1 MRASKIATPAPQL
14 YQTEG
19 GQFMPPST
27 FMYGFKPI
35 TKEPEVL
42 TTPKP
47 QKQYGGGGQRPSPK
61 KVPQKSK
68 YNSNSYRLIIA
79 FSYSSLIGLEEGILF
94 K

>member
-1 MRASKIATPAPQL
+1 
-14 YQTEG
+14 
-19 GQFMPPST
+19 MPPST

-47 QKQYGGGGQRPSPK
+47 QKQYGGAGQRPSPK

-79 FSYSSLIGLEEGILF
+79 FFYSSLNVLDVHKSKLNF
-94 K
+94 KINESIRDTFEIKI